1 MVPWKVASSDATRA
15 VPCCQTTLQRTI
27 VWSKTVTVMY
37 TVVLPT
43 LTKAIR
49 SKNSDHRNQ
58 MVLEI
63 FRNSLRIIMPY
74 KRWKIS
80 TKYHQPPLYF
90 NFSSKDFVRYFDGIR
105 ILQAGIP
112 LQKSN
117 WLLLLCIHCLPKW
130 SLNST
135 YLVFIYTVSL
145 KYYRVT
151 MTPVSLCTL
160 RLVFLVL
167 NYTYLQNPIWT
178 KMSNFF
184 EHKRIFI
191 QSLITRF

>member
-80 TKYHQPPLYF
+80 TKYHQPPLHF
-90 NFSSKDFVRYFDGIR
+90 NFSSKNFHSKKAIGFCY
-105 ILQAGIP
+105 
-112 LQKSN
+112 
-117 WLLLLCIHCLPKW
+117 IHYLPKW